1 MQKQFMC
8 VDCYT
13 GRLTI
18 SNIIL
23 HKRVIRWIL
32 VASQTEMRK
41 DKFVPEVVA
50 YEGNLVVINC
60 FNSSKSLVPK

>member
-41 DKFVPEVVA
+41 DKFVPEVAA
-50 YEGNLVVINC
+50 YEGNLIVINY
-60 FNSSKSLVPK
+60 FNSSKILVPK